1 MPPGVRHYQN
11 VANSNAWHQPSKENA
26 FVDSTV
32 ANRQVP
38 QQNKAENVV
47 QQQKLP
53 MDGKPERN
61 VGYGLRSWGNLE
73 I

>member
-11 VANSNAWHQPSKENA
+11 AANSSVRRQRLKE
-26 FVDSTV
+26 STYACSMV
-32 ANRQVP
+32 ANRQVRY
-38 QQNKAENVV
+38 QNKAENVV

-61 VGYGLRSWGNLE
+61 VDYEQKSLE
-73 I
+73 R

>member
-11 VANSNAWHQPSKENA
+11 AANSSVRRQRLKESTYAPSM
-26 FVDSTV
+26 V
-32 ANRQVP
+32 ANRQARY
-38 QQNKAENVV
+38 QNKAENVV
-47 QQQKLP
+47 RMQRLS
-53 MDGKPERN
+53 MDGKLERN

>member
-38 QQNKAENVV
+38 QQNKAESAV
-47 QQQKLP
+47 QQQKLSTV
-53 MDGKPERN
+53 GKHERN